1 MNAQQPDSNRVALLV
16 AGPLSGFSA
25 GGGDTKISLFEGASK
40 AFGEQNVVLSTW
52 SDSDR
57 TTLQYLENRFP
68 KLDLV
73 LSAYPPNKPYVTA
86 DKNPSKNMYL
96 RSKST
101 LVGLQKLKEKN
112 VEWVWKIRTDHSFLN
127 FERMASFHATAPSP
141 ACLYVKNFRPEIPY
155 MFSDGIQF
163 GHVET
168 LLNLYDAV
176 LTGPQLYNSVHFDD
190 FFHLMKVSALNH
202 DNSCVFPRESEP
214 GHLSLNCDVVEAIEK
229 LWVSRLRLIP
239 ETILFPHHW
248 KGTPRKAHL
257 SDPLEIGAS
266 NISQALFRNSI
277 RALPNASKGAALI
290 DRLNNQ
296 LIEVMFNGGVSGRT
310 AKSFYAFLRKSD
322 WKLFEIKNGC
332 KTAAKTAA
340 KTFLSPRQIGVLRHM
355 RISVIKLKS
364 RREGLLPTR

>member
-1 MNAQQPDSNRVALLV
+1 MFP
-16 AGPLSGFSA
+16 
-25 GGGDTKISLFEGASK
+25 LFEGASK

-68 KLDLV
+68 KLNQV
-73 LSAYPPNKPYVTA
+73 LSAYPPVKPYVSA

-96 RSKST
+96 RSKSA
-101 LVGLQKLKEKN
+101 LAGLQKLKEKN
-112 VEWVWKIRTDHSFLN
+112 FEWVWKVRTDHTFLSYDA
-127 FERMASFHATAPSP
+127 MAAYHLTAPSQEH
-141 ACLYVKNFRPEIPY
+141 LYVAHFRPEIPY

-163 GHVET
+163 GYIDT
-168 LLNLYDAV
+168 LLSLYDSV
-176 LTGPQLYNSVHFDD
+176 LMGPQLYNNVHFDD

-202 DNSCVFPRESEP
+202 DNSCVFPKESEP

-248 KGTPRKAHL
+248 KGTLRESYLVH
-257 SDPLEIGAS
+257 PLEIGAS
-266 NISQALFRNSI
+266 NISQALVRNSI
-277 RALPNASKGAALI
+277 RALPNASKGATLI

-296 LIEVMFNGGVSGRT
+296 LLGVMFNGGVSART
-310 AKSFYAFLRKSD
+310 AKSFYAFLKKSD
-322 WKLFEIKNGC
+322 WKLLEIKNGC
-332 KTAAKTAA
+332 KTAA
-340 KTFLSPRQIGVLRHM
+340 KTFLSPRQIGILRHM

-364 RREGLLPTR
+364 